1 MNIKRSDRP
10 DFSKRTFLQKKYIF
24 MVKSNFLC
32 EEKKKQLAFTDEN
45 AIFGYVHK
53 FRGGGRQHPFN
64 GDTPGWRTNIGC

>member
-1 MNIKRSDRP
+1 MTLNDQIARISVKERVY
-10 DFSKRTFLQKKYIF
+10 KNKYIYGKKQFF
-24 MVKSNFLC
+24 MRG
-32 EEKKKQLAFTDEN
+32 EKNQLAFTDEN